1 MGSVGMKKHIG
12 IRREDKNQWERRVP
26 LIPTHVRELVQNHP
40 LDISLQPSALRV
52 FPDSDYEREGAKVE
66 EDLSSCF
73 VIFAVKEIPLSFFEK
88 GKVYVFFSHTTKGQ
102 PYNMPMLKR
111 MIDQQCTLI
120 DYEKI
125 IDDKGQRLLFFG
137 KQAGQAGMID
147 TLWALGKRL
156 LQKGKK
162 TPFVEIQQAH
172 RYESMV
178 EAKEEIKKVGWS
190 IAQKGLDS
198 SLIPLIF
205 GFAGY
210 GHVSQGAQ
218 DVFDLLPFEEIN
230 PEKLFAFFEERNF
243 VTNRV
248 YKVVF
253 KEQHMVMPRSS
264 DQKFELLDYYGHPQK
279 YKSVFESY
287 LPYLTVLVNCI
298 YWTSRYPRLVTKK
311 FLRRTWKTEGL
322 SRFQVI
328 GDISC
333 DVEGSVE
340 CTVHA
345 TNPGNPV
352 FVYDPMTGKA
362 TDGFEGRGV
371 VVMAV
376 DNLPAEI
383 SLESSLAFS
392 QALKPFVPSIARADF
407 SGELAH
413 CSLPASVERA
423 VILYRGEFTSDY
435 QYMKKFIRP

>member
-1 MGSVGMKKHIG
+1 
-12 IRREDKNQWERRVP
+12 
-26 LIPTHVRELVQNHP
+26 
-40 LDISLQPSALRV
+40 
-52 FPDSDYEREGAKVE
+52 
-66 EDLSSCF
+66 
-73 VIFAVKEIPLSFFEK
+73 
-88 GKVYVFFSHTTKGQ
+88 
-102 PYNMPMLKR
+102 
-111 MIDQQCTLI
+111 
-120 DYEKI
+120 
-125 IDDKGQRLLFFG
+125 
-137 KQAGQAGMID
+137 
-147 TLWALGKRL
+147 L

-162 TPFVEIQQAH
+162 TPFVGIEQAH

-178 EAKEEIKKVGWS
+178 EAKEKVAKVGWS
-190 IAQKGLDS
+190 IAQKGIDS

-218 DVFDLLPFEEIN
+218 DVFDLLPFEEID
-230 PEKLFAFFEERNF
+230 PEKLSAFLEERNF
-243 VTNRV
+243 VANRV

-253 KEQHMVMPRSS
+253 KEQHMVKPRSS
-264 DQKFELLDYYGHPQK
+264 DQKFELLDYYDHPQK

-298 YWTSRYPRLVTKK
+298 YWTPRYPRLVTKK
-311 FLRRTWKTEGL
+311 FLRRTWKTGDL

-352 FVYDPMTGKA
+352 FVYDPMTGEA

-407 SGELAH
+407 SGDLAH
-413 CSLPASVERA
+413 CSLPASVKKA

-435 QYMKKFIRP
+435 HYMKKFIKP